1 MCNLT
6 PDQIVRV
13 SNGAI
18 SLEEAERLKEAWNTK
33 EGREALIELNEAI
46 EKLKKHVL
54 GEDYDNKR

>member
-6 PDQIVRV
+6 PDQIVSV

-33 EGREALIELNEAI
+33 EGREALIEYNETI
-46 EKLKKHVL
+46 ERLKKHVL
-54 GEDYDNKR
+54 GEDYEHDK

>member
-6 PDQIVRV
+6 PDQIVSV

-46 EKLKKHVL
+46 EKLKKHVF

>member
-6 PDQIVRV
+6 PAQIVSV

-33 EGREALIELNEAI
+33 EGREALIEYNEAI
-46 EKLKKHVL
+46 ERLKKHVL
-54 GEDYDNKR
+54 GEDYEHDK

>member
-6 PDQIVRV
+6 PQEIVGV